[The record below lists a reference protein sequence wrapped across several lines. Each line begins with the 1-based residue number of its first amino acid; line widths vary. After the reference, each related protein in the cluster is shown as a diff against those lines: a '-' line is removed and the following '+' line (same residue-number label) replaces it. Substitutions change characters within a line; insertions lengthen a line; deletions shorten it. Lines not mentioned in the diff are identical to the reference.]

1 MRSPVGLEIGEG
13 GWTYAWAFD
22 LPGCF
27 SRGATPEETLKILPI
42 RIERF
47 LGWLS
52 EVEQGAHRGRTMAEV
67 TEKVSEPCPVRR
79 GDTRALF
86 LWDRQP
92 PTEEELERDLRWMG
106 HSRRTLLSLAQSLPA
121 ELLIQESAGDASR
134 ELHDAVSPSIRRILR
149 HVAGAEYWYLSRI
162 AGDNWLAGEEPPD
175 VFRGL
180 EMVRASVVP
189 ALRRLFATAPDEVVE
204 RNQSTWSGTFT
215 ENWTLRKV
223 LRRALW
229 HEQFHIEE
237 IRRRLEGDSGD
248 RTAVGT
254 A

>member
-1 MRSPVGLEIGEG
+1 VKTSVGLEIGEG
-13 GWTYAWAFD
+13 GWAYAWAFD

-27 SRGATPEETLKILPI
+27 SRGATPEEALKVLPV
-42 RIERF
+42 RIKRF

-52 EVEQGAHRGRTMAEV
+52 EVEQGVHRGHSMAEV
-67 TEKVSEPCPVRR
+67 TERVNEPCPVRR

-86 LWDRQP
+86 LWDRQS
-92 PTEEELERDLRWMG
+92 PTAEELERALRWMG
-106 HSRRTLLSLAQSLPA
+106 HSRRTLLSLAQSLPT
-121 ELLIQESAGDASR
+121 EVLVQESTGDASR
-134 ELHDAVSPSIRRILR
+134 EFHDAVSPSIHRIVR

-162 AGDNWLAGEEPPD
+162 AGDAWLAGEEPAD
-175 VFRGL
+175 VFQGL
-180 EMVRASVVP
+180 ELVRASVAP
-189 ALRRLFATAPDEVVE
+189 TLRRLFATAPDRVVE
-204 RNQSTWSGTFT
+204 QTQSTWSGTFT

-223 LRRALW
+223 LRRTLW

>member
-1 MRSPVGLEIGEG
+1 MRSSVGLEIGEG
-13 GWTYAWAFD
+13 GWTYAWTFD

-27 SRGATPEETLKILPI
+27 ARGATPEEALRVLPV

-52 EVEQGAHRGRTMAEV
+52 EVEPGAHPRRVTAEV

-86 LWDRQP
+86 SWDRQP
-92 PTEEELERDLRWMG
+92 PTEEEFERDLGWMG
-106 HSRRTLLSLAQSLPA
+106 HNRGTLLSLVQNLPA
-121 ELLIQESAGDASR
+121 EVLLRETAEDACR
-134 ELHDAVSPSIRRILR
+134 EIHDALSPCLRRILR

-162 AGDNWLAGEEPPD
+162 AGDDWLPWEETAD
-175 VFRGL
+175 VFQGL
-180 EMVRASVVP
+180 ELVRDAAVP
-189 ALRRLFATAPDEVVE
+189 ALRKLFATAPDRVAE
-204 RNQSTWSGTFT
+204 RSQSTWSGTFS

-237 IRRRLEGDSGD
+237 IRRHLEGDPGG

-254 A
+254 S